1 MKKLYE
7 NIESINIRGDISQ
20 LSEVVRTIDIS
31 LQNIADYTDRL
42 TVLLLRLSSSNKGAQ
57 FGKVVKTSMRLRDEL
72 FMAASEL
79 NEMQNQVVA
88 FQNKIYRYEEKSE
101 RASEPNPF
109 LATKRQIST
118 DQLSIRFDRE
128 EMMQVVAALKNY
140 KERVFYNV
148 HSIEE
153 KKNNL
158 ASVWLDN
165 QYSCFSVFVD
175 DVIKRV
181 EKAIEIFDEYVIK
194 LEERIKEL
202 M

>member
-1 MKKLYE
+1 MKKLYQ
-7 NIESINIRGDISQ
+7 NIERINIKGDISQ

-31 LQNIADYTDRL
+31 LQNITDYTDRL
-42 TVLLLRLSSSNKGAQ
+42 TVLLLRFSSSNKGAQ
-57 FGKVVKTSMRLRDEL
+57 FGKVVKTCLRLRDEL
-72 FMAASEL
+72 FLVASEL

-88 FQNKIYRYEEKSE
+88 FQNKIYRYEE
-101 RASEPNPF
+101 RAESAFEPNPF
-109 LATKRQIST
+109 LAAKRQIST
-118 DQLSIRFDRE
+118 DQLSVRFDRV

-140 KERVFYNV
+140 KERVFYSM

-158 ASVWLDN
+158 ANVWLDN
-165 QYSCFSVFVD
+165 QYGIFSAFVD
-175 DVIKRV
+175 DVIKRI

-202 M
+202 